1 MMRLYSVSGFYYVV
15 SQLVCMDTTGPCYTM
30 AMKHYCAKAS
40 QSVAYLNYILSLQE
54 VKESKSSL
62 HELE

>member
-40 QSVAYLNYILSLQE
+40 QSVAYLKAYKKLYATSLWTY
-54 VKESKSSL
+54 KPGM
-62 HELE
+62 